1 MLFSKIGNPY
11 LEFMEFTQMGIY
23 SFTQMNIYVRMLLS
37 EVNLA
42 LSDSQSGPLLKK
54 KERILTNN
62 IYSE

>member
-1 MLFSKIGNPY
+1 MS
-11 LEFMEFTQMGIY
+11 IY
-23 SFTQMNIYVRMLLS
+23 SFTQMSVYVRMLLS
-37 EVNLA
+37 DVNLP